1 MTDTFRP
8 AVIRGVE
15 FGTGRPK
22 ICVPLTGSTVE
33 ALRDGVRALDFDIV
47 DLVELR
53 IDHFDDVDDPDEVL
67 RALATVRE
75 ELPDEAPLLFTF
87 RSAPEGGERDIE
99 PREYEALLLL
109 AVRSGSIDALDV
121 EMFTE
126 LGSLERLVNGAHE
139 KRITVIMSSHDF
151 QHTPPLEQ
159 IVARLELQQDLG
171 ADIVKIAVMPEAP
184 SDVLTLLQATEV
196 FSTTRGVRPAMTMSM
211 GPLGV
216 VSRLAGETFGSC
228 ATFGSVGEPSAP
240 GQVEARALRVT
251 LDLLHDAQEG

>member
-1 MTDTFRP
+1 VTDTFRP

-15 FGTGRPK
+15 FGPGRPK
-22 ICVPLTGSTVE
+22 ICVPLTGETVE
-33 ALRDGVRALDFDIV
+33 ALADGVAALDFDIV

-53 IDHFDDVDDPDEVL
+53 IDYFEFVDDTDEVL
-67 RALATVRE
+67 GAIETVRDG
-75 ELPDEAPLLFTF
+75 LPDTTPLLFTF
-87 RSAPEGGERDIE
+87 RSKPEGGQRDID
-99 PREYEALLLL
+99 PHAYERLLLA
-109 AVRSGSIDALDV
+109 AVRSGFVDALDV

-139 KRITVIMSSHDF
+139 RGVAVIMSSHDF
-151 QHTPPLEQ
+151 EHTPPLEQ
-159 IVARLELQQDLG
+159 IVARLTLQQDLG

-196 FSTTRGVRPAMTMSM
+196 FSERASRPAMTMSM

-240 GQVEARALRVT
+240 GQVDAAALRVT
-251 LDLLHDAQEG
+251 LDLLHDAQAP

>member
-1 MTDTFRP
+1 MTETFHP
-8 AVIRGVE
+8 AVLRGVE

-22 ICVPLTGSTVE
+22 ICVPLTGTTVD
-33 ALRDGVRALDFDIV
+33 ALREGILALDFSIV

-53 IDHFDDVDDPDEVL
+53 IDYLESVDDHNEVL
-67 RALATVRE
+67 RAVETVRE
-75 ELPDEAPLLFTF
+75 GMPDDTPLLFTF
-87 RSAPEGGERDIE
+87 RSKPEGGQRDIQ
-99 PREYEALLLL
+99 PGEYEALLLK
-109 AVRSGSIDALDV
+109 ATRSGSIDALDV

-139 KRITVIMSSHDF
+139 LGVAVIMSSHDF
-151 QHTPPLEQ
+151 EHTPPLEQ
-159 IVARLELQQDLG
+159 IVARLTLQQDLG

-196 FSTTRGVRPAMTMSM
+196 FSEKSTRPAMTMSM

-228 ATFGSVGEPSAP
+228 ATFGSVGEASAP
-240 GQVEARALRVT
+240 GQVEAGALRIT
-251 LDLLHDAQEG
+251 LDLLHDAQAG

>member
-1 MTDTFRP
+1 VTDIFRT

-22 ICVPLTGSTVE
+22 ICVPLTGSTIE
-33 ALRDGVRALDFDIV
+33 ALRRGAEALPFDIV

-53 IDHFDDVDDPDEVL
+53 IDHFESVDDV
-67 RALATVRE
+67 RE
-75 ELPDEAPLLFTF
+75 SLPDTTPLLFTF
-87 RSAPEGGERDIE
+87 RSKPEGGERDID
-99 PREYEALLLL
+99 PADYEELLL
-109 AVRSGSIDALDV
+109 AVVAAGGIDALDV

-139 KRITVIMSSHDF
+139 RGLTVIMSSHDF
-151 QHTPPLEQ
+151 EHTPPLEQ
-159 IVARLELQQDLG
+159 IVARLTLQQDLG

-196 FSTTRGVRPAMTMSM
+196 FAEKGVRPAMTMSM

-228 ATFGSVGEPSAP
+228 ATFGSVGEASAP
-240 GQVEARALRVT
+240 GQVEAAALRVT